1 MDIREGYINAD
12 KQQIKGV
19 DKVFDFDNPNYP
31 FEDNYFDEVI
41 CYHVLEHI
49 NDVPLVLKE
58 LHRICKNGAIIH
70 IKVPYYNHPCA
81 WVDCTHKR
89 GFTKDSLDDF
99 SIDQPIYGTYV
110 NTYPKFKIT
119 KKLNPGAYGK
129 FIPTTRLRL
138 YLSYAFGMILK
149 EIEFKLEVIK

>member
-1 MDIREGYINAD
+1 M
-12 KQQIKGV
+12 KQFVNIEKIFIGV
-19 DKVFDFDNPNYP
+19 KMTT
-31 FEDNYFDEVI
+31 
-41 CYHVLEHI
+41 
-49 NDVPLVLKE
+49 LKE
-58 LHRICKNGAIIH
+58 LSMICAGEIFDKAITKEEEFDVSDIIH